1 MPTRAHPHG
10 SCPAAPPRLPLPL
23 PHAAPELL
31 KLMALLPHHV
41 RAALEAHPEMLEL
54 LEASGEGRGWEGG
67 EVAPSADGR
76 GSRVQCGWE
85 L

>member
-1 MPTRAHPHG
+1 
-10 SCPAAPPRLPLPL
+10 
-23 PHAAPELL
+23 
-31 KLMALLPHHV
+31 MALLPHHV

-54 LEASGEGRGWEGG
+54 LEASGEGEGMG
-67 EVAPSADGR
+67 GR